1 MLAPCRE
8 MEVELRSS
16 WQDIQVE
23 LLKSLHGFEVTDV
36 NEELGSVDYV
46 AEAGDEG
53 RRLLRVMVDG
63 QFKAGTAGMKAVE
76 RTLEDLEGGA
86 YDEAILMAEGF
97 TSASKVAVMKE
108 ENLGYISP
116 GSEHYSITE
125 LLEGIERQ
133 TQRLCEV
140 KCGDFP
146 TSADEC
152 KGYVDGRYTCLV
164 RLVSDDADFH
174 AEMGWLHLLMKDFD
188 KLVNLQRDLKT

>member
-1 MLAPCRE
+1 

-116 GSEHYSITE
+116 AASTTRSRSSSRASRDRPRGSARSSAAISRPARTNAK
-125 LLEGIERQ
+125 G
-133 TQRLCEV
+133 
-140 KCGDFP
+140 
-146 TSADEC
+146 TSTA
-152 KGYVDGRYTCLV
+152 GTPAWSG
-164 RLVSDDADFH
+164 S
-174 AEMGWLHLLMKDFD
+174 
-188 KLVNLQRDLKT
+188 